1 MKLEK
6 RRISTITLMLLL
18 FTSIGIAYAVPQA
31 PHQFYGEVTIGGEP
45 ARDGILIEAI
55 IDEITYEST
64 TTVEGRYGWD
74 LPLFMVPA
82 DDPNTPEKEGGSNGE
97 TVEFYVN
104 GVYATSDT
112 FLIGLW
118 TSLNLS
124 IPNDPPVADANGPYT
139 GTEGINVPF
148 NGSASSDP
156 DGEIVSY
163 EWEFGD
169 EGESD
174 EENPT
179 HVYAQEGN
187 YTVTLT
193 VSDYYGFTN
202 VTSTTAEIADSEPA
216 ADFTTDVTEGMEPLT
231 VTFTDG
237 SMAYDMPMTFS
248 WDFGDGSALST
259 ERSPIH
265 EYLQD
270 GVYPVT
276 LTVTEDDGDF
286 DTATT
291 TITVTD
297 SEPAADFTAD
307 FTEGPE
313 SLTVTFTST
322 STSHDGIISW
332 LWEFGDG
339 VSDTQETPTHEYLY
353 DDVFTVTLLVA
364 EADGDTDTEVKT
376 DYITVTDSDPVAAFT
391 ADVTEGPESLTVTFT
406 DASTAYDAPMTYI
419 WDFNDGSTLSTEQ
432 NPVHDYVQDG
442 VYTVTLTVTDLDGS
456 TAQATETITVI
467 DSEPMAAFTADVTEG
482 MEPLTVEF
490 TDVSISWDGIVSW
503 LWDFGDGET
512 NTTESPTHEY
522 IQDGVYTVNLTVTE
536 EDGDFD
542 TATTI
547 ITVTA
552 SELVAAFE
560 AVPLSGDEPLTVQFL
575 DSSLSWDGIVS
586 WLWDFGD
593 GETSTLQHPTH
604 EYIQDDVYTVT
615 LTVSEADGDSDTE
628 TNVNYI
634 TVSDTDPVAAF
645 TVDVSEGM
653 EPLTVTFTDASTA
666 YDMPMTYIWDF
677 NDGSALVTVQSPIHE
692 FLQDGDYILTLTVT
706 DSDGSTD
713 EATYTITVTDSEPVA
728 AFTAVPLSG
737 DEPLTVTFLDA
748 STAYDTP
755 MTYSWNFGD
764 GETSTLQ
771 SPTHEYVEVGVY
783 TVTLTVTEADGDFN
797 IETKTDYIEVYSVI
811 ESYDI
816 ALEEGWNLISIPL
829 IPSDSSIEVI
839 LADVLDSVRA
849 IWSYDAGVWYSYKPG
864 APSGLTEMVE
874 GKGYWMN
881 MSTSTVL
888 SVSGTEI
895 FMDPP
900 APPPSYPLIEGWNL
914 IGMPYIPE
922 DSSIETVFSGI
933 LDYIETI
940 WSYQAGNWYSY
951 KPGAPSSLTEI
962 LDGNG
967 YWIKMTTDIVWYP
980 EGD

>member
-512 NTTESPTHEY
+512 
-522 IQDGVYTVNLTVTE
+522 
-536 EDGDFD
+536 
-542 TATTI
+542 
-547 ITVTA
+547 
-552 SELVAAFE
+552 
-560 AVPLSGDEPLTVQFL
+560 
-575 DSSLSWDGIVS
+575 
-586 WLWDFGD
+586 
-593 GETSTLQHPTH
+593 STLQHPTH